1 MMLWVWVVL
10 LAAFIII
17 EAATAQL
24 VTVWFAVGSFAAL
37 VTSFFTESIII
48 QIVVFVI
55 ISAITLVITR
65 PLVKRVTQTKKQATN
80 ADMYINQE
88 GVVTEE
94 INNLEAKGLVKV
106 KGTIWTART
115 ETDGVTVPEG
125 TLVRVIKIEGVKLIV
140 KNKEEIL

>member
-1 MMLWVWVVL
+1 MLWVWVVL

-125 TLVRVIKIEGVKLIV
+125 TLVKVIKIEGVKLIV

>member
-1 MMLWVWVVL
+1 MLWVWVVL

-37 VTSFFTESIII
+37 ITSFFTENIII
-48 QIVVFVI
+48 QVIVFVI
-55 ISAITLVITR
+55 VSAITLAITR
-65 PLVKRVTQTKKQATN
+65 PLVKKVTKTKKQATN

-106 KGTIWTART
+106 KGTVWTART
-115 ETDGVTVPEG
+115 ETDEFIVPVGTHVT
-125 TLVRVIKIEGVKLIV
+125 VIKIEGVKLIV